1 VMVLATRVTA
11 ATRMLAVLACV
22 WQRGH
27 AALSLFDTERTAV
40 CNLHAR

>member
-1 VMVLATRVTA
+1 MVLATRVTA

-27 AALSLFDTERTAV
+27 AALSLFDTERAAV